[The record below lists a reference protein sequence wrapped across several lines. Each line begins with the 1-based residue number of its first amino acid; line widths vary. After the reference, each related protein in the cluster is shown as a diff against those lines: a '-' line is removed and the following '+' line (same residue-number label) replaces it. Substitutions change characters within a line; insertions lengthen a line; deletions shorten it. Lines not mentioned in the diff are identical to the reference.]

1 VERPDKT
8 TNRVFYNEERQDER
22 SRFAA
27 EPSKLHTAELLVPWV
42 VASLDPGDRLV
53 DIAGGAGTY
62 ASQIVRAAD
71 VDVVGVDISASMIE
85 QRGHDPRLV
94 ENVVGDMEA
103 LPFADESFDA
113 ALFAA
118 CLHHVPDPVPSLR
131 EAWRVLRPGG
141 RVFAFEPSSI
151 RARKAGTLPIEGA
164 EHEFRMSGSALAR
177 RMAEAGFDVE
187 QVLGRRISVRL
198 LRRLVRS
205 PSLRVL
211 HAADAVDGVLRL
223 VPQAEQLGEIAMV
236 RARKP
241 G

>member
-1 VERPDKT
+1 MDRLDKA
-8 TNRVFYNEERQDER
+8 TNRAFYNEEREDER
-22 SRFAA
+22 GRFAA
-27 EPSKLHTAELLVPWV
+27 EPSKRHTAELLVPWV
-42 VASLDPGDRLV
+42 VAHLAPGDVLV
-53 DIAGGAGTY
+53 DVAGGAGTY

-71 VDVVGVDISASMIE
+71 VEVVGLDISESMVE
-85 QRGHDPRLV
+85 QRALDPKLT

-164 EHEFRMSGSALAR
+164 DHEFRMSGSGLAR
-177 RMAEAGFDVE
+177 RMAEAGFEVE
-187 QVLGRRISVRL
+187 EVLGRRISVRL
-198 LRRLVRS
+198 VRRLTRS
-205 PSLRVL
+205 PSLRLL
-211 HAADAVDGVLRL
+211 HAADAVDRVLRL
-223 VPQAEQLGEIAMV
+223 VPRAEQLGEVAMV

-241 G
+241 A